1 LAVSAL
7 WISRRWPRQAKLGV
21 HRNASRP

>member
-1 LAVSAL
+1 LAISAL